1 MPIGDKNLQVRAGLC
16 QPAPLAEQP
25 EGAGRNMH
33 INALKEKIGTKV
45 GISSWYVLDQERINQ
60 FAEITH
66 DSQYIHIDPK
76 QAAQTPFGTTIAHGF
91 LTLSLLPAMGADVI
105 PQIEGDIMSI
115 NYGLEKMRFLSPVPA
130 GAQVRGYFTLKAL
143 ETGTPD
149 EITLLW
155 EVIIEIEGQE
165 KPALYAEWLNRRY
178 LQP

>member
-16 QPAPLAEQP
+16 QPDPLAEQP

-33 INALKEKIGTKV
+33 INALKENIGTKV
-45 GISSWYVLDQERINQ
+45 GISNWYVLDQERINQ

-66 DSQYIHIDPK
+66 DSQYIHTDPK
-76 QAAQTPFGTTIAHGF
+76 LAAQTPFGTNHRPRISDPVTAA
-91 LTLSLLPAMGADVI
+91 SDGADVI

-130 GAQVRGYFTLKAL
+130 GAQVRGHFTLKAL

-165 KPALYAEWLNRRY
+165 NLLSMQNG
-178 LQP
+178 

>member
-1 MPIGDKNLQVRAGLC
+1 
-16 QPAPLAEQP
+16 
-25 EGAGRNMH
+25 MH

-45 GISSWYVLDQERINQ
+45 GISNWYVLDQERINQ

-105 PQIEGDIMSI
+105 PQIEGDNMSI

-130 GAQVRGYFTLKAL
+130 GAQARGHFTLKAL

>member
-1 MPIGDKNLQVRAGLC
+1 
-16 QPAPLAEQP
+16 
-25 EGAGRNMH
+25 MH
-33 INALKEKIGTKV
+33 INALKENIGTKV
-45 GISSWYVLDQERINQ
+45 GISNWYVLDQERINQ

-66 DSQYIHIDPK
+66 DSQYIHTDPK
-76 QAAQTPFGTTIAHGF
+76 LAAQTPFGTTIAHGF

-130 GAQVRGYFTLKAL
+130 GAQVRGHFTLKAL

-149 EITLLW
+149 QITLLW